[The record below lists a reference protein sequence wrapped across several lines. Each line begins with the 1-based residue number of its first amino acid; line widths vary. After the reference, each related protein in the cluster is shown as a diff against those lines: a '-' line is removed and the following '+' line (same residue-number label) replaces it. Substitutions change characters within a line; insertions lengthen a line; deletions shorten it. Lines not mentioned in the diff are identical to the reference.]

1 MGWYT
6 YALCRR
12 VRRWQAGQVR
22 RRCSAMR
29 LSEARMPALTDNL
42 EWTATTGQT
51 AGGERTW
58 ECVQMEA

>member
-1 MGWYT
+1 
-6 YALCRR
+6 
-12 VRRWQAGQVR
+12 VR

-29 LSEARMPALTDNL
+29 LSEARMRALTDNL

-51 AGGERTW
+51 AGGEQRW